1 MTKEF
6 KMGAI
11 KNILADLENA
21 IRTRNF
27 KDMNPHTKKISLL
40 TLVIFILFIIM
51 LFVMGGDNTETQ
63 NQITAGYEQNQKEN
77 ENDKNKDENGYTA
90 PQIDEEALKKARE
103 ESQAQADKLKANN
116 PFVAENKNAD
126 KADPSSISDLSSQ
139 NLTQQEQEEAIKE
152 IAKKQKPDDMI
163 AFLKEAQNKF
173 NFLKT
178 QKRFKYDMKNYQVGD
193 IFLWWEI
200 EEITPV
206 YIRFRDDDYSYNLR
220 FLEDFE

>member
-1 MTKEF
+1 
-6 KMGAI
+6 MGAI

-126 KADPSSISDLSSQ
+126 QADPSSIPDLSSQ

>member
-1 MTKEF
+1 
-6 KMGAI
+6 MGAI

-126 KADPSSISDLSSQ
+126 KADPSSIPDLSSQ

>member
-63 NQITAGYEQNQKEN
+63 NQITAGYEQSQNEN
-77 ENDKNKDENGYTA
+77 EQNKDENTYTA

-126 KADPSSISDLSSQ
+126 KADPSSIPDLSSQ

-200 EEITPV
+200 EEITHV

>member
-1 MTKEF
+1 
-6 KMGAI
+6 MGTI

-51 LFVMGGDNTETQ
+51 LFVVGGDNTETQ

-126 KADPSSISDLSSQ
+126 KADPSSIPDLSSQ

>member
-1 MTKEF
+1 
-6 KMGAI
+6 MGAI

-63 NQITAGYEQNQKEN
+63 NQITAGYEQSQNEN
-77 ENDKNKDENGYTA
+77 EQNKDENTYTA

-126 KADPSSISDLSSQ
+126 KADPSSIPDLSSQ

-200 EEITPV
+200 EEITHV

>member
-1 MTKEF
+1 MI
-6 KMGAI
+6 GG
-11 KNILADLENA
+11 ENSA
-21 IRTRNF
+21 P
-27 KDMNPHTKKISLL
+27 D
-40 TLVIFILFIIM
+40 
-51 LFVMGGDNTETQ
+51 
-63 NQITAGYEQNQKEN
+63 EQNQREN
-77 ENDKNKDENGYTA
+77 QESQTNQDGYTA
-90 PQIDEEALKKARE
+90 PKIEQDVK
-103 ESQAQADKLKANN
+103 QNAQQNQNASAITPPSANN
-116 PFVAENKNAD
+116 PFVAQDKELE
-126 KADPSSISDLSSQ
+126 KADASSIPDLSNQ

-206 YIRFRDDDYSYNLR
+206 YIRFKDDDYSCNLR

>member
-51 LFVMGGDNTETQ
+51 LFVIGGDNTETQ
-63 NQITAGYEQNQKEN
+63 NQITAGYEQSQNEN
-77 ENDKNKDENGYTA
+77 EQNKDENTYTA

-103 ESQAQADKLKANN
+103 ENQAQADKLKANN

-126 KADPSSISDLSSQ
+126 KADPSSIPDLSSQ

>member
-1 MTKEF
+1 MK
-6 KMGAI
+6 I
-11 KNILADLENA
+11 NILADIENA

-27 KDMNPHTKKISLL
+27 KDMSPKTKKISII
-40 TLVIFILFIIM
+40 TLIVFVLFIMILFLI
-51 LFVMGGDNTETQ
+51 GGENSAPDE
-63 NQITAGYEQNQKEN
+63 QISASYEQNQREN
-77 ENDKNKDENGYTA
+77 QELQTNQDGYTA
-90 PQIDEEALKKARE
+90 PKIEQDVK
-103 ESQAQADKLKANN
+103 QNAQQNQNASAITPPPANN
-116 PFVAENKNAD
+116 PFVAQDKEPE
-126 KADPSSISDLSSQ
+126 KADASSIPDLSNQ

-206 YIRFRDDDYSYNLR
+206 YIRFKDDDYSYNLR

>member
-1 MTKEF
+1 
-6 KMGAI
+6 MGAI

-40 TLVIFILFIIM
+40 TLVIFILFIMM

-77 ENDKNKDENGYTA
+77 ENDKNKDENTYTA

-103 ESQAQADKLKANN
+103 ASQNQAQAQADKLKANN
-116 PFVAENKNAD
+116 PFVAQDKNTD
-126 KADPSSISDLSSQ
+126 KADPSSIPDLSSQ

-152 IAKKQKPDDMI
+152 NAKKQKPDDMI